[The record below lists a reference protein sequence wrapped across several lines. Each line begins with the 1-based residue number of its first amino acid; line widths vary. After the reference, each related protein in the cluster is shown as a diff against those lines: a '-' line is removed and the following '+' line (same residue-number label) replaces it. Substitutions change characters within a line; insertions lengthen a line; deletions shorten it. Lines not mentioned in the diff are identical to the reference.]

1 MTHPVVFISY
11 SRKDEAEKDMLVS
24 HLGVLQEAAGLIDL
38 WSDGRIGAGEDWQAQ
53 IKQAIAQARIAILL
67 ITANFLNSRF
77 ILDTEVSALLK
88 RCQNERLVIFPV
100 IARACAWRAV
110 DWLRPMVEQSDK
122 KIQPIWREGGL
133 YVDEELSALAEKI
146 SKTVKKSCR
155 KPGRPNKDEGGK
167 RRDTPQ
173 FFWSPSHFQDRES
186 SVDRPAMFDL
196 SQQLQSV
203 DEVSG
208 PVSTPSQSR
217 RILVVDD
224 EPTWQRRLTRNL
236 RGIGCE
242 VIAAGNYEQAED
254 ILLDDLDF
262 DLITIDLNLD
272 KSTQYADGLELA
284 LRVRET
290 FGNVMPIIIITGTG
304 SLEEQRRAFRDY
316 NVVDFIPKAK
326 FDIEEFQHAVMK
338 AINYSG
344 GMAMEKNFGA
354 V

>member
-1 MTHPVVFISY
+1 
-11 SRKDEAEKDMLVS
+11 
-24 HLGVLQEAAGLIDL
+24 
-38 WSDGRIGAGEDWQAQ
+38 
-53 IKQAIAQARIAILL
+53 
-67 ITANFLNSRF
+67 
-77 ILDTEVSALLK
+77 
-88 RCQNERLVIFPV
+88 
-100 IARACAWRAV
+100 
-110 DWLRPMVEQSDK
+110 
-122 KIQPIWREGGL
+122 
-133 YVDEELSALAEKI
+133 
-146 SKTVKKSCR
+146 
-155 KPGRPNKDEGGK
+155 
-167 RRDTPQ
+167 
-173 FFWSPSHFQDRES
+173 
-186 SVDRPAMFDL
+186 MFDL